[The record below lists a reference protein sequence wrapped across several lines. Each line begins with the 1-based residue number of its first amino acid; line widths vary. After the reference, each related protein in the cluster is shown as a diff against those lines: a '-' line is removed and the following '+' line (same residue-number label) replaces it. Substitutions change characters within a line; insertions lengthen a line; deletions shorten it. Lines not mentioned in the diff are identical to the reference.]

1 MLNLERPIGRPAEL
15 GLNIMNEFEGKLC
28 QEISCEAYYGRDM
41 ELEKNISR
49 GEWGSNLICRADP
62 GLFPIV
68 FRMIDLLGGAT
79 NSLVPRVPG
88 YDPLDWNSF
97 VSQKMQIWSMVAAKF
112 RANLKTKPQSGVNV
126 EGISTGGPID
136 KIASD
141 NDFSTKYFNI
151 QGSQTVMFTFN
162 SYKHQEQ
169 HQFRRASG
177 SQSLELSLPDKPEDP
192 TVQRLELEVAA
203 VCKEFKCMLRD
214 SYQQETASFREKCS
228 EVVKDSISC
237 ADDGVSCAL
246 HHLNDLDCTIK
257 AGGSAADIEW
267 HLEELHREAVEGER
281 CASNL
286 QTRFHGIKALGVVTG
301 WWQELIEALDQID
314 QSAKSDA
321 HRTMELIE
329 EQKYLGV
336 KFRAYVSQM
345 MDLQDRYP
353 LLPSQP
359 TKENSEHIEV
369 SDDASEQVSTRVGHE
384 GMPD

>member
-1 MLNLERPIGRPAEL
+1 MYHSTATNRADL
-15 GLNIMNEFEGKLC
+15 GPDAADH
-28 QEISCEAYYGRDM
+28 SYGTTPGFR
-41 ELEKNISR
+41 
-49 GEWGSNLICRADP
+49 ICRADP

-112 RANLKTKPQSGVNV
+112 RANLKIKPQSGVNV
-126 EGISTGGPID
+126 KGIFT
-136 KIASD
+136 
-141 NDFSTKYFNI
+141 
-151 QGSQTVMFTFN
+151 GSQTVMFTFN

-214 SYQQETASFREKCS
+214 SYQQETAPFREKCS

-237 ADDGVSCAL
+237 ADDG
-246 HHLNDLDCTIK
+246 
-257 AGGSAADIEW
+257 
-267 HLEELHREAVEGER
+267 
-281 CASNL
+281 
-286 QTRFHGIKALGVVTG
+286 ALGVVTG